1 MIVDVH
7 EQLKTLALPGFAI
20 RQLMRKHR
28 VTIRG
33 LAKKH
38 GLTMKRVR
46 EVRAEGTK
54 PGFAS
59 SEWHWLITGQ
69 WFEELSVQAAEALAG
84 SMTSPAKGLISIS
97 TLCDEATK
105 RHVE

>member
-1 MIVDVH
+1 MNIDVH
-7 EQLKTLALPGFAI
+7 EQLKSRALPGSAI

-28 VTIRG
+28 ITIRG
-33 LAKKH
+33 LAKTH

-46 EVRAEGTK
+46 EVRVEGAK

-59 SEWHWLITGQ
+59 NEWHWLITGK
-69 WFEELSVQAAEALAG
+69 WFEELSVPAAKALAG
-84 SMTSPAKGLISIS
+84 SMTSPSYERISLS
-97 TLCDEATK
+97 ALCGDAK

>member
-46 EVRAEGTK
+46 EVRA
-54 PGFAS
+54 
-59 SEWHWLITGQ
+59 
-69 WFEELSVQAAEALAG
+69 
-84 SMTSPAKGLISIS
+84 
-97 TLCDEATK
+97 
-105 RHVE
+105 

>member
-1 MIVDVH
+1 MLVDVH
-7 EQLKTLALPGFAI
+7 ERLKTLALPGPGI
-20 RQLMRKHR
+20 RRLMRMHK

-33 LAKKH
+33 LARKH

-46 EVRAEGTK
+46 EVRAVGTK

-84 SMTSPAKGLISIS
+84 SMTSPAKGLISLS
-97 TLCDEATK
+97 TLCDEAK

>member
-1 MIVDVH
+1 MLTDVH
-7 EQLKTLALPGFAI
+7 VHLMALALSGSAI
-20 RQLMRKHR
+20 RRLMRVHQ

-33 LAKKH
+33 LARKH

-46 EVRAEGTK
+46 EVRAAGTK

-59 SEWHWLITGQ
+59 SEWHWMITGQ
-69 WFEELSVQAAEALAG
+69 WFEDLSSQAAEALAA
-84 SMTSPAKGLISIS
+84 SMPRPVAELVSLT
-97 TLCDEATK
+97 TLCNEAQ

>member
-1 MIVDVH
+1 VNIDVH
-7 EQLKTLALPGFAI
+7 EQLKSRALPGSAI

-28 VTIRG
+28 ITIRG
-33 LAKKH
+33 LAKTH

-46 EVRAEGTK
+46 EVRVEGAK

-59 SEWHWLITGQ
+59 NEWHWLITGK
-69 WFEELSVQAAEALAG
+69 WFEELSVPAAKALAG
-84 SMTSPAKGLISIS
+84 SMTSPSYERISLS
-97 TLCDEATK
+97 ALCDDAK